1 MRIVGGY
8 HHIHLASPDPAGAAA
23 WYVKHLGAR
32 ITADADLR
40 GARNVRLMV
49 GEALLNIR
57 ASRAGERHA
66 PAPANAHYGFNHICL
81 AVDDLDE
88 ALRDAEAK
96 GALFA
101 EPLFHLPS
109 GRGFF
114 LEAPDGVLVE
124 IFEPKKG

>member
-1 MRIVGGY
+1 MRIRGGY
-8 HHIHLASPDPAGAAA
+8 HHVHLTSPDPAAAA
-23 WYVKHLGAR
+23 SWYVRFLGAE
-32 ITADADLR
+32 IVSDADLR
-40 GARNVRLMV
+40 GARNVRLKV

-96 GALFA
+96 RAVIA
-101 EPLFHLPS
+101 EPLFTLSS

-114 LEAPDGVLVE
+114 LEGPDGVLVE